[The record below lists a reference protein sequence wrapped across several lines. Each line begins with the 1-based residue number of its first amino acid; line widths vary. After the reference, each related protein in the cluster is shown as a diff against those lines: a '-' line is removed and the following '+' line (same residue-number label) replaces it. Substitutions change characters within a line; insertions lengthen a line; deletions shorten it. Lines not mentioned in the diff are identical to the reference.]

1 MAENNNDAYTVYRE
15 AIEGLRLP
23 LAFVDLDAFDAN
35 IAYVA
40 ATQKT
45 SGKTVR
51 VASKSIRS
59 IDLLRRVFDI
69 GGPAYQGILAFTVE
83 EAAFLVENGFD
94 DIIVAYP
101 SVQPSDLELMVSLT
115 RAGIRLSLVIDS
127 RDQLEHMSR
136 YGREADI
143 TLAACLDID
152 MSWRPLGKLAHL
164 GVRRSPVRQADEAV
178 NLVRYAAELPNVTI
192 AAVMGYE
199 AQIASVND
207 AVPGK
212 RLMNALLRVV
222 KQRSMRELAR
232 RRARIVAALRTAG
245 FDITVI
251 NGGGSGSLVAT
262 GRDPSV
268 TEVTAGSAFF
278 APGLFRHFHEV
289 SFQPAAFFALQIARI
304 PAPGMVTC
312 QGGGYIA
319 SGETDLNKRPWP
331 VMPSGLTYIG
341 IEGAGEVQT
350 PLTLSPSCPVLS
362 VGDPVFFQHA
372 KAGELCERFNSLHLV
387 QNGRRSGEV
396 ATYRGAG
403 KAFL

>member
-1 MAENNNDAYTVYRE
+1 MAKISSSAYTTYRD

-40 ATQKT
+40 ATQKA
-45 SGKTVR
+45 SGKTIR
-51 VASKSIRS
+51 VASKSIRC
-59 IDLLRRVFDI
+59 IELLQRVFEI
-69 GGPAYQGILAFTVE
+69 GGPAYRGILAFTVE
-83 EAAFLVENGFD
+83 EAAFLAKNGFD

-101 SVQPSDLELMVSLT
+101 SVQPLDLDLMVRLT
-115 RAGIRLSLVIDS
+115 REGSRLALVIDS

-136 YGREADI
+136 CGREADI

-164 GVRRSPVRQADEAV
+164 GIRRSPVRHSDEAL
-178 NLVRYAAELPNVTI
+178 NLFRYAAELPNVAI
-192 AAVMGYE
+192 EAVMGYE

-212 RLMNALLRVV
+212 RLMNSLLRLV
-222 KQRSMRELAR
+222 KRRSMLELAQ
-232 RRARIVAALRTAG
+232 RRARIIDVLRTAG
-245 FDITVI
+245 FDIKVI

-278 APGLFRHFHEV
+278 APGLFRHFYEV
-289 SFQPAAFFALQIARI
+289 SFQPAAFFALQVARI

-331 VMPSGLTYIG
+331 VMPPGLTYIG

-350 PLTLSPSCPVLS
+350 PLVLPAACPALS

-372 KAGELCERFNSLHLV
+372 KAGELCERFNSLHLL
-387 QNGRRSGEV
+387 QDGRRTGEV

-403 KAFL
+403 MAFL

>member
-1 MAENNNDAYTVYRE
+1 MAKISSSAYTTYRD

-40 ATQKT
+40 ATQKA
-45 SGKTVR
+45 SGKTIR
-51 VASKSIRS
+51 VASKSIRC
-59 IDLLRRVFDI
+59 IELLQRVFEI
-69 GGPAYQGILAFTVE
+69 GGPAYRGILAFTVE
-83 EAAFLVENGFD
+83 EAAFLAKNGFD

-101 SVQPSDLELMVSLT
+101 SVQPSDLDLMVRLT
-115 RAGIRLSLVIDS
+115 REGSRLALVIDS

-136 YGREADI
+136 CGREADI

-164 GVRRSPVRQADEAV
+164 GIRRSPVRHSDEAL
-178 NLVRYAAELPNVTI
+178 NLFRYAAELPNVAI
-192 AAVMGYE
+192 EAVMGYE

-212 RLMNALLRVV
+212 RLMNSLLRLV
-222 KQRSMRELAR
+222 KRRSMLELAQ
-232 RRARIVAALRTAG
+232 RRARIIDVLRTAG
-245 FDITVI
+245 FDIKVI

-278 APGLFRHFHEV
+278 APGLFRHFYEV
-289 SFQPAAFFALQIARI
+289 SFQPAAFFALQVARI

-312 QGGGYIA
+312 QGGGI
-319 SGETDLNKRPWP
+319 
-331 VMPSGLTYIG
+331 
-341 IEGAGEVQT
+341 
-350 PLTLSPSCPVLS
+350 
-362 VGDPVFFQHA
+362 
-372 KAGELCERFNSLHLV
+372 SL
-387 QNGRRSGEV
+387 
-396 ATYRGAG
+396 RG
-403 KAFL
+403 KPT

>member
-1 MAENNNDAYTVYRE
+1 MAENNNDAYTDYRE

-127 RDQLEHMSR
+127 REQLEHMSR

-152 MSWRPLGKLAHL
+152 MSWRPLGKLAQP
-164 GVRRSPVRQADEAV
+164 GCSPQ
-178 NLVRYAAELPNVTI
+178 
-192 AAVMGYE
+192 
-199 AQIASVND
+199 
-207 AVPGK
+207 PG
-212 RLMNALLRVV
+212 
-222 KQRSMRELAR
+222 
-232 RRARIVAALRTAG
+232 
-245 FDITVI
+245 
-251 NGGGSGSLVAT
+251 
-262 GRDPSV
+262 
-268 TEVTAGSAFF
+268 
-278 APGLFRHFHEV
+278 APGRRGREPGPV
-289 SFQPAAFFALQIARI
+289 CGRI
-304 PAPGMVTC
+304 TERNHR
-312 QGGGYIA
+312 GGH
-319 SGETDLNKRPWP
+319 
-331 VMPSGLTYIG
+331 G
-341 IEGAGEVQT
+341 I
-350 PLTLSPSCPVLS
+350 
-362 VGDPVFFQHA
+362 
-372 KAGELCERFNSLHLV
+372 
-387 QNGRRSGEV
+387 
-396 ATYRGAG
+396 RGPDCLG
-403 KAFL
+403 Q